1 VGGGNKA
8 VDVDQRFLSNSSIN
22 DTPTS
27 DFQMEDRMNAADVM
41 TPDVITVQTD
51 ATLEHVVAL
60 MLDHHISGIPVM
72 DGDSLVG
79 IVTEGDLLRRVEI
92 GTDAHRSRWL
102 EALSGAT
109 PLAADYARTHGRKA
123 SEVMTHG
130 AIAVEDDT
138 PLAEIVRLLEARR
151 IRRVPVL
158 RDGKLVGIVSRANV
172 LRALASRLAPAA
184 PRVPDD
190 ERIRD
195 LLLSEL
201 RGHKW
206 GAFVGQLELQ
216 VANGV
221 VTIGGIVTSEEQRT
235 AVLVAAENVPGVL
248 RVEDRLEDVAAS
260 GNMASM
266 L

>member
-1 VGGGNKA
+1 
-8 VDVDQRFLSNSSIN
+8 
-22 DTPTS
+22 
-27 DFQMEDRMNAADVM
+27 MNAADVM
-41 TPDVITVQTD
+41 TPDVLTVQ
-51 ATLEHVVAL
+51 LETPLEQILSL
-60 MLDHHISGIPVM
+60 MMNHRISGVPVM
-72 DGDSLVG
+72 DGESMVG

-92 GTDAHRSRWL
+92 ATEPHRSRWV

-109 PLAADYARTHGRKA
+109 PLAAEYARTHGRKA

-130 AIAVEDDT
+130 VISVEDDT

-158 RDGKLVGIVSRANV
+158 RDGKLVGIVSRANI
-172 LRALASRLAPAA
+172 LRALASRLAPPQ

-195 LLLSEL
+195 VLLNEL
-201 RGHKW
+201 RHHKW
-206 GAFVGQLELQ
+206 GAFVGQLEVR

-221 VTIGGIVTSEEQRT
+221 VTVAGIVSNEEQRT
-235 AVLVAAENVPGVL
+235 AVIVAAENVPGVL
-248 RVEDRLEDVAAS
+248 RVEDNLEDVTES
-260 GNMASM
+260 GAMSSM